1 MNTLA
6 IKQMNTVE
14 RLQIMEAVW
23 DSLLYDDT
31 EIESPQWHGSVLSE
45 RKKKIK
51 EGRAEF
57 VSIKELK
64 SGSRT

>member
-6 IKQMNTVE
+6 IKQMNTAE

-31 EIESPQWHGSVLSE
+31 EIESPQWHGSILSE
-45 RKKKIK
+45 RKKIK

-64 SGSRT
+64 AGSRT